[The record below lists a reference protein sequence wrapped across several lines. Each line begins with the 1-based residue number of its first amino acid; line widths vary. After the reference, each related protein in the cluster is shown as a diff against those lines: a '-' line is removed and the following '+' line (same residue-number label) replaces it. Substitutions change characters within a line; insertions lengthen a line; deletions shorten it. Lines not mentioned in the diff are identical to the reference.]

1 LVPLKRSLTQLSIA
15 TNPDINDDAI
25 PAILLLSKLSFIS
38 ILDTNIDMPGIRRL
52 AKTIYDEDRII
63 DIEIP
68 SACERYID
76 SQLASPYPY

>member
-1 LVPLKRSLTQLSIA
+1 MVPLKRTLTQLSIA
-15 TNPDINDDAI
+15 TNPEIDDDAI
-25 PAILLLSKLSFIS
+25 PAVLLLSKLSFIS

-52 AKTIYDEDRII
+52 AKTIYDEDRIV

-76 SQLASPYPY
+76 SK